1 MPKFD
6 ASTIG
11 GDIEYDF
18 SKWGG
23 PAGVVPEPPRNAVSK
38 LMKTVSTAFKEM
50 GLRDEDA
57 DDESLT
63 PNDVVNTM
71 AKAEEDDEELF
82 EKLTEKLTDA
92 LAEVCA
98 GSPSRDALAALPYRP
113 FMGFFGYLIGN
124 LTNPEGT
131 RPGTSN
137 SRRLRSV

>member
-23 PAGVVPEPPRNAVSK
+23 PSGVVPEPPRNAVSK
-38 LMKTVSTAFKEM
+38 MMRQISAAFKEY
-50 GLRDEDA
+50 GLRDDNA
-57 DDESLT
+57 DDDSLT
-63 PNDVVNTM
+63 PDDVAKTM
-71 AKAEEDDEELF
+71 SDAEDDEETF
-82 EKLTEKLTDA
+82 EKLSVTLLDA
-92 LAEVCA
+92 VAGVCG
-98 GSPSRDALAALPYRP
+98 GSPSREVLDALPYRP

-124 LTNPEGT
+124 LTNPEGS
-131 RPGTSN
+131 RSGTSN